1 MSNVLLEIKDH
12 IAVITLNR
20 PESLNALTVEMAEQL
35 KETLLTIQNDE
46 TVRAVILTG
55 AGKGFCS
62 GADLK
67 MLDGNTIEDAETG
80 RYFMREVQK
89 VGSFLYHFP
98 LPVIAAV
105 NGVCVGGGFSLA
117 LLCDYIISAKSATY
131 SMIFP
136 KVGLVPDIGSMYTLP
151 RLIGLPKAKRLM
163 FTGKMLTAEEAL
175 ELGIVEEVVDDEK
188 LIDVCM
194 KEAET
199 IANLAPRSIR
209 YAKETVNETYDMT
222 LETLFV
228 KEAYQQAA
236 LFKTRDF
243 LEAAAAFVQ
252 KRSPVFTGK

>member
-1 MSNVLLEIKDH
+1 
-12 IAVITLNR
+12 
-20 PESLNALTVEMAEQL
+20 MAS
-35 KETLLTIQNDE
+35 
-46 TVRAVILTG
+46 VS
-55 AGKGFCS
+55 AG
-62 GADLK
+62 
-67 MLDGNTIEDAETG
+67 
-80 RYFMREVQK
+80 
-89 VGSFLYHFP
+89 GS
-98 LPVIAAV
+98 
-105 NGVCVGGGFSLA
+105 SLA

-136 KVGLVPDIGSMYTLP
+136 KVVGPDIGSMYTLP

-252 KRSPVFTGK
+252 KRPPVFTGK